1 MKLFS
6 AAVLATAVTAN
17 LQGEYSKLARGKK
30 YIKIAEMSLRI
41 SGAIFKLLQYKLS
54 NISF

>member
-17 LQGEYSKLARGKK
+17 LQGEYSKLARGEK
-30 YIKIAEMSLRI
+30 YKDCRNESTNPWCRI
-41 SGAIFKLLQYKLS
+41 SF
-54 NISF
+54 

>member
-30 YIKIAEMSLRI
+30 YNGCCPRI
-41 SGAIFKLLQYKLS
+41 PDSTF
-54 NISF
+54 

>member
-30 YIKIAEMSLRI
+30 YIDCSPRIPGPGSLV
-41 SGAIFKLLQYKLS
+41 A
-54 NISF
+54 

>member
-17 LQGEYSKLARGKK
+17 LQGEYSKLARGEK
-30 YIKIAEMSLRI
+30 YKVCRI
-41 SGAIFKLLQYKLS
+41 QSMDPWCLY
-54 NISF
+54 SF

>member
-30 YIKIAEMSLRI
+30 SLVHTSS
-41 SGAIFKLLQYKLS
+41 SGDPYFFTAQIVF
-54 NISF
+54 

>member
-30 YIKIAEMSLRI
+30 CIKIAELSPWI
-41 SGAIFKLLQYKLS
+41 SGAI
-54 NISF
+54 